1 MKTKLLSRLS
11 ELYKRFRAWQVTPHR
26 FVNIEPGEHT
36 CANCGNKYEGNF
48 CPVCGQKYDIEAR
61 ATWKSVSQDLMRVT
75 GRETS
80 SLLGTLT
87 QLLGRPGYLI
97 NDYIN
102 GRRQSSYSP
111 VSILFFF
118 SIVVY
123 IEESLLGHIHLQ
135 SYMGEGGDFMT
146 LEVLFQWLGRRLA
159 WLMIGLT
166 AFLIVPTWLLF
177 RHAPRNPRHSLTAGI
192 YIQFFMSSIVLLV
205 IFITDL
211 TTWKLA
217 FLIPIYYFFA
227 FRQLFGY
234 SVWGT
239 AWRTLLIILEGAI
252 LALIV
257 LFGAA
262 VVVGDVVTIR
272 NPWAFYI
279 SAVLKLL
286 LMNGVLLLAAYL
298 IGRFG
303 EKRRR

>member
-1 MKTKLLSRLS
+1 MKLWNRISD
-11 ELYKRFRAWQVTPHR
+11 LYKRFREWQVHPHR
-26 FVNIEPGEHT
+26 FVNIEEGEHT
-36 CANCGNKYEGNF
+36 CANCGNVYEGNF
-48 CPVCGQKYDIEAR
+48 CPICGQKFNIEAK
-61 ATWKSVSQDLMRVT
+61 ATWKSVSQDLMRVS

-80 SLLGTLT
+80 SLVGTLM
-87 QLLGRPGYLI
+87 QLIARPGYLI

-118 SIVVY
+118 SIAVY
-123 IEESLLGHIHLQ
+123 IEESLFGHVHLQ
-135 SYMGEGGDFMT
+135 SYMGDGGDFMT
-146 LEVLFQWLGRRLA
+146 LGILFKWLGQRLA
-159 WLMIGLT
+159 WLMIVMT
-166 AFLIVPTWLLF
+166 AFLVVPTWLLF
-177 RHAPRNPRHSLTAGI
+177 RHAPRNRRHTLTAGI

-217 FLIPIYYFFA
+217 VLIPIYYYFA

-239 AWRTLLIILEGAI
+239 AWRTLLIMLEGGI

-262 VVVGDVVTIR
+262 VAVGDVVTIR
-272 NPWAFYI
+272 NPWAFYWL
-279 SAVLKLL
+279 AVLRLL
-286 LMNGVLLLAAYL
+286 LLNGVVLVAAYL
-298 IGRFG
+298 IGRLG